1 MSKSTAEEKST
12 GEDTSSTATDGPS
25 DQSSGE
31 SLSFQAEVSRL
42 LEIVAKSLYSES
54 EVFLREL
61 ISNASDACDRRR
73 YAALT
78 NPDLALSDGEHA
90 VHLSV
95 DKDARTLTVADNGI
109 GMTRDELV
117 DNLGTIARSG
127 TRAFVEQLGSDAK
140 DAASMIGQFGV
151 GFYSAFMVADQV
163 TVLTRKAGETDAFQW
178 QSDGKGGFTIAPAEK
193 DEPGTRITLHLTE
206 GKDEYLSEHTLR
218 TVVRRYSDHI
228 GIPVTWTG
236 EDGTQETLNSAS
248 ALWTRPKSEIAEE
261 DYKGLFTHLG
271 GMGDPWATLHNRV
284 EGTIEYTSLLF
295 IPETAPFDLYSPE
308 REHRVRLY
316 VRRVFVSEHA
326 EGLVPPYLR
335 FLTGIVDS
343 EDLPL
348 NVSREMLQSTPLVAK
363 IRQGVTKRVLGELK
377 KKAEKDSGAYEGFW
391 TQFGP
396 VLKEGIYED
405 LTNRDALL
413 DLVRVRTTLNDSWH
427 SIEDYV
433 GRMKEGQEAIY
444 YITGE
449 DLASLERSP
458 QIEGF
463 KAKGIEVMLLTDPV
477 DEFWIPAVETLKD
490 KPVRS
495 VRVGAADL
503 AGVKSEEDEAKDD
516 GESEDKTEASDTA
529 VATLIAVMKT
539 ALGETVKDVRST
551 DRLTDSPVCL
561 VADDGDMDLRLE
573 KLLRAHKQLS
583 QASKRILEI
592 NPTHPLIASLADKA
606 HAGGAADQIGDIAHL
621 LYDQAR
627 IAEGEMPDD
636 PIAFGQRLSGALGRL
651 VA

>member
-1 MSKSTAEEKST
+1 MSKSTAEKKST
-12 GEDTSSTATDGPS
+12 DKTDSSDSNDKA
-25 DQSSGE
+25 SSE
-31 SLSFQAEVSRL
+31 NLVFQAEVSRL
-42 LEIVAKSLYSES
+42 LEIVAKSLYSET

-78 NPDLALSDGEHA
+78 EPSLALSEGDYA
-90 VHLSV
+90 VQLSV
-95 DKDARTLTVADNGI
+95 DKEARTLTIADNGI
-109 GMTRDELV
+109 GMNRSDLIE
-117 DNLGTIARSG
+117 NLGTIARSG
-127 TRAFVEQLGSDAK
+127 TRAFVEQLGTESK
-140 DAASMIGQFGV
+140 DAGSMIGQFGV
-151 GFYSAFMVADQV
+151 GFYSAFMVADRV
-163 TVLTRKAGETDAFQW
+163 SVLTRKVGEDEGHLW
-178 QSDGKGGFTIAPAEK
+178 ESDGKGGFSISPADKDDPGTAITLHLAAEK
-193 DEPGTRITLHLTE
+193 DEFLA
-206 GKDEYLSEHTLR
+206 EHTLR
-218 TVVRRYSDHI
+218 SVVRRYSDHI

-236 EDGTQETLNSAS
+236 EDGNQETLNSAS
-248 ALWTRPKSEIAEE
+248 ALWTRPKNEIEE
-261 DYKGLFTHLG
+261 DDYKGLFTHLG
-271 GMGDPWATLHNRV
+271 GVGDPWSTLHNRV

-295 IPETAPFDLYSPE
+295 IPETAPFDLYTPE

-326 EGLVPPYLR
+326 EGLIPAYLR

-348 NVSREMLQSTPLVAK
+348 NISRELLQSTPLVAK
-363 IRQGVTKRVLGELK
+363 IRQGVVKRVLGELNSR
-377 KKAEKDSGAYEGFW
+377 AEKDAGGYEAFW

-405 LTNRDALL
+405 FANRDALI
-413 DLVRVRTTLNDSWH
+413 DLVRVRTTLNDAWH
-427 SIEDYV
+427 SVADYV
-433 GRMKEGQEAIY
+433 DRMKEGQEAIY

-463 KAKGIEVMLLTDPV
+463 RAKGIEVMLLTDPV
-477 DEFWIPAVETLKD
+477 DEFWISAVESLKD

-503 AGVKSEEDEAKDD
+503 AGVKSDEKDAEEND
-516 GESEDKTEASDTA
+516 GEKGDKPETSDA
-529 VATLIAVMKT
+529 AIATLIAVMKT
-539 ALGETVKDVRST
+539 ALGDSVKDIRST

-561 VADDGDMDLRLE
+561 VADAGDMDLRLE
-573 KLLRAHKQLS
+573 KLLRQHKQLS
-583 QASKRILEI
+583 QAAKRILEI
-592 NPTHPLIASLADKA
+592 NPTHALIATLAQKA
-606 HAGGAADQIGDIAHL
+606 QDGGAASEIGEIAHL

-636 PIAFGQRLSGALGRL
+636 PIAFGHRLSGALGRL

>member
-1 MSKSTAEEKST
+1 MSKSTAEKKST
-12 GEDTSSTATDGPS
+12 DKTSNS
-25 DQSSGE
+25 DSNGDASAE
-31 SLSFQAEVSRL
+31 NLVFQAEVSRL
-42 LEIVAKSLYSES
+42 LEIVAKSLYSET

-78 NPDLALSDGEHA
+78 DSSLALADGDYA
-90 VHLSV
+90 VSLSV
-95 DKDARTLTVADNGI
+95 DNEARTLMVADNGI
-109 GMTRDELV
+109 GMDRADLI

-127 TRAFVEQLGSDAK
+127 TRAFVEQLGSSSK
-140 DAASMIGQFGV
+140 DAGSMIGQFGV
-151 GFYSAFMVADQV
+151 GFYSAFMVADKV
-163 TVLTRKAGETDAFQW
+163 SVLTRKAGQQDSFLWE
-178 QSDGKGGFTIAPAEK
+178 SDGKGGFTISPADKPEA
-193 DEPGTRITLHLTE
+193 GTSITLHLAD
-206 GKDEYLSEHTLR
+206 GKDEYLAEHTLR
-218 TVVRRYSDHI
+218 SVVRRYSDHI
-228 GIPVTWTG
+228 GIPVMWTG
-236 EDGTQETLNSAS
+236 EDGEKETLNSAS
-248 ALWTRPKSEIAEE
+248 ALWTRPKNEIQED

-271 GMGDPWATLHNRV
+271 GVGDPWAILHNRV

-326 EGLVPPYLR
+326 EGLIPAYLR

-348 NVSREMLQSTPLVAK
+348 NISRELLQSTPLVAK
-363 IRQGVTKRVLGELK
+363 IRQGVVKRVLGELK
-377 KKAEKDSGAYEGFW
+377 TKAEKESGTYEAFW

-405 LTNRDALL
+405 FANREALI

-427 SIEDYV
+427 SIADYV
-433 GRMKEGQEAIY
+433 DRMKEGQEAIY

-463 KAKGIEVMLLTDPV
+463 RAKGIEVMLLTDPV

-503 AGVKSEEDEAKDD
+503 AGVKADAESDADAKDD
-516 GESEDKTEASDTA
+516 EQKPDTSDAA
-529 VATLIAVMKT
+529 VATLIAIMKG
-539 ALGETVKDVRST
+539 ALGEAVKDIRST

-561 VADDGDMDLRLE
+561 VADAGDMDLRLE
-573 KLLRAHKQLS
+573 KLLRQHKQLGE
-583 QASKRILEI
+583 ASKRILEI
-592 NPTHPLIASLADKA
+592 NPTHRLISSLAQKA
-606 HAGGAADQIGDIAHL
+606 QAGGGAEEIGEIAQL